1 MNEDAL
7 LELSN
12 YAGLASAVV
21 LTINFFLGMLL
32 ATAYRA
38 NRYWKKLPQN
48 IQRLDINDIHNYTA
62 YIAWGLIVLH
72 VLFLMLDKASKF
84 TFTDVL
90 FPVNAPN
97 QSLIV
102 AFGTLSLYAITVV
115 IITTQ
120 KAIKRKMSFR
130 AWKNIHL
137 ISYGTAILFVFHGIF
152 MDPHLKNDQP
162 DFFDGEKLLL
172 EFCGLLL
179 IVALVKR
186 YTYYLKKVKTTL
198 KDPIVN

>member
-12 YAGLASAVV
+12 YAGLASAVI

-32 ATAYRA
+32 ATAYRT
-38 NRYWKKLPQN
+38 NLYWKKMPPK
-48 IQRLDINDIHNYTA
+48 IQQSDINSIHNYTA
-62 YIAWGLIVLH
+62 YVAWTLVVLH
-72 VLFLMLDKASKF
+72 VLFLLLDKTSKF
-84 TFTDVL
+84 TFLDVL
-90 FPVNAPN
+90 FPLDAPN
-97 QSLIV
+97 QALIV
-102 AFGTLSLYAITVV
+102 AFGTLSLYALTIV

-152 MDPHLKNDQP
+152 MDPHLKNSPP
-162 DFFDGEKLLL
+162 DFFDGEKILL

-179 IVALVKR
+179 IVASVKR
-186 YTYYLKKVKTTL
+186 YMYYLKK
-198 KDPIVN
+198 N

>member
-32 ATAYRA
+32 ATAYRT
-38 NRYWKKLPQN
+38 NLYWKKMPV
-48 IQRLDINDIHNYTA
+48 RLQQMDVNSIHNYTA
-62 YIAWGLIVLH
+62 YVAWILVLLH
-72 VLFLMLDKASKF
+72 VLFLVLDKTSRF
-84 TFTDVL
+84 TFIDVI
-90 FPVNAPN
+90 FPLNAPN
-97 QSLIV
+97 QNLVV
-102 AFGTLSLYAITVV
+102 ALGTLSLYAITVV

-120 KAIKRKMSFR
+120 KVIKRKMSFR

-152 MDPHLKNDQP
+152 MDPHLKNNQP

-179 IVALVKR
+179 VIASVIR
-186 YTYYLKKVKTTL
+186 YMYYLKKNKS
-198 KDPIVN
+198 PA

>member
-1 MNEDAL
+1 MNEDQL

-21 LTINFFLGMLL
+21 LTINFFFGMLL

-38 NRYWKKLPQN
+38 NRYWKKLPQS

-62 YIAWGLIVLH
+62 YIAWTLVILH
-72 VLFLMLDKASKF
+72 VLLLLLDKTSKF
-84 TFTDVL
+84 TFIDAL
-90 FPVNAPN
+90 FPINAPN
-97 QSLIV
+97 QDLVV
-102 AFGTLSLYAITVV
+102 AFGTLSFYALTVV

-120 KAIKRKMSFR
+120 KVIKKKMSFR

-137 ISYGTAILFVFHGIF
+137 ISYGTAVLFVLHGIF
-152 MDPHLKNDQP
+152 MDPHLKNNQP

-172 EFCGLLL
+172 ECCGLLL
-179 IVALVKR
+179 VAASVWR
-186 YTYYLKKVKTTL
+186 YMYHLKK
-198 KDPIVN
+198 N

>member
-1 MNEDAL
+1 MDENL
-7 LELSN
+7 FLELSN

-32 ATAYRA
+32 ATAYRV
-38 NRYWKKLPQN
+38 NRYWKKLPVKLQ
-48 IQRLDINDIHNYTA
+48 QLDVNNIHNYTA
-62 YIAWGLIVLH
+62 YIAWVLVLLH
-72 VLFLMLDKASKF
+72 VLFLLFDKTSKF
-84 TFTDVL
+84 TLIDVL
-90 FPVNAPN
+90 FPLNAPSQN
-97 QSLIV
+97 LFV

-120 KAIKRKMSFR
+120 KVIKRKMSFR

-137 ISYGTAILFVFHGIF
+137 ISYGTAILFVLHGIF
-152 MDPHLKNDQP
+152 MNPHLKNGQP

-179 IVALVKR
+179 VVASAIR
-186 YTYYLKKVKTTL
+186 YRYYRKKNLTTA
-198 KDPIVN
+198 

>member
-7 LELSN
+7 LEISN

-38 NRYWKKLPQN
+38 NLHWKKMPVRIRQ
-48 IQRLDINDIHNYTA
+48 LDVNSIHNYTA
-62 YIAWGLIVLH
+62 YIAWVLVLVH
-72 VLFLMLDKASKF
+72 VLFLLFDKASKF
-84 TFTDVL
+84 TFIDVV
-90 FPVNAPN
+90 FPLNAPSQN
-97 QSLIV
+97 LV
-102 AFGTLSLYAITVV
+102 VTLGTLSLYAITVV

-120 KAIKRKMSFR
+120 KVIKRKMSFR

-137 ISYGTAILFVFHGIF
+137 ISYGTAILFVLHGIF

-179 IVALVKR
+179 VAASVIR
-186 YTYYLKKVKTTL
+186 YRHYLKK
-198 KDPIVN
+198 I